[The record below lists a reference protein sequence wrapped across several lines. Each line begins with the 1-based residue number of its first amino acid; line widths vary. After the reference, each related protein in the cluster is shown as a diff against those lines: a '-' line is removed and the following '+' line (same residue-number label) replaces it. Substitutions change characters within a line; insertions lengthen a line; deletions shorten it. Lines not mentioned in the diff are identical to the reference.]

1 MLDTLRGKILLTT
14 RNENIA
20 ISLVL
25 EEIAQTIHELSI
37 LGWKLDV
44 LIIDDSDDDSLLK
57 IVETLVPRLG
67 ISVSI
72 QRGPGTGLGSAIID
86 GFRSCIE
93 DNTIEFV
100 VNLDADGQHDARQ
113 MSDLLRIFRATNAS
127 ITIGSRWTQGGRCY
141 GLSRGRIFL
150 SRCSSFALRHSGVPN
165 HIKDPT
171 TSFRV
176 YKRQIIQHLTRDL
189 LGFDGYSFFGA
200 AVATASAYGQLVN
213 EAPIHFRPRI
223 GGKSN
228 LSILQ
233 TFNALRDLP
242 KIKSHAGMIARREE
256 AFLKIRSDPQKYT
269 ATREL
274 EQLSQTPISTKIILD
289 KLEKNIGQNVLEI
302 GAGLGL
308 ITRNLLHRGKSVT
321 ALEPDAH
328 LFHQLNTLVA
338 GENLHKFNDTL
349 ETWSTGLNEV
359 ELFDSILYINVL
371 EHIQNDIT
379 ELSNAALYCQPDGK
393 IIIFVPSEPALYG
406 TMDWMSAHF
415 RRYRRKELEAVVR
428 AAGLDVHTCEYFDV
442 VGKVPYWLMYRI
454 LRRTKLG
461 SSSVGIYDKI
471 IVPLSTKVPE
481 SMTRRLG
488 GKNLILIA
496 SPKEYRLSR

>member
-25 EEIAQTIHELSI
+25 EEIAQTVHELSP
-37 LGWKLDV
+37 LGWRLDV
-44 LIIDDSDDDSLLK
+44 LIIDDSNDDSLLH
-57 IVETLVPRLG
+57 IVENLAPRLG
-67 ISVSI
+67 IGISV
-72 QRGPGTGLGSAIID
+72 QRGPGMGLGSAIIE

-93 DNTIEFV
+93 DSTIEFV

-113 MSDLLRIFRATNAS
+113 MTDLLRIFRATHAA
-127 ITIGSRWTQGGRCY
+127 ITIGSRWTRGGRCY
-141 GLSRGRIFL
+141 GLSRGRVFL
-150 SRCSSFALRHSGVPN
+150 SRCSSFALRRAGIPS

-176 YKRQIIQHLTRDL
+176 YKRDVIQYLTRDL

-200 AVATASAYGQLVN
+200 AIATASAYGHLVN
-213 EAPIHFRPRI
+213 ETPIHFRPRI

-228 LSILQ
+228 LSFSQ
-233 TFNALRDLP
+233 TLSALRDLP
-242 KIKSHAGMIARREE
+242 KIKSHAGMIARREA
-256 AFLKIRSDPQKYT
+256 AFIRIKSDPQKYT

-274 EQLSQTPISTKIILD
+274 EQLSQTPISTGIILD
-289 KLEKNIGQNVLEI
+289 KLEKNVGQNVLEI

-308 ITRNLLHRGKSVT
+308 ITKNLLQRGKSVT

-328 LFHQLNTLVA
+328 LFNQLNTSVTD
-338 GENLHKFNDTL
+338 ENLNKFNDTL
-349 ETWSTGLNEV
+349 ETWSTGLNKG

-379 ELSNAALYCQPDGK
+379 ELSNAVRYCQPHGK

-428 AAGLDVHTCEYFDV
+428 SAGLDVLSCEHFDA
-442 VGKVPYWLMYRI
+442 VGKIPYWLMYRI
-454 LRRTKLG
+454 LRKTKLG
-461 SSSVGIYDKI
+461 SSSVGIYDKV
-471 IVPLSTKVPE
+471 IVPLSAKVPQ

-496 SPKEYRLSR
+496 SPK